1 MAISRSLGA
10 TSFTTWSPIRMRP
23 FSILQPGQTAQSGG
37 LAAARGADQDEE
49 FLILHLD
56 VQVVYRDHITEPLVN
71 VVKCNACHLVFSFL
85 RLTGI

>member
-23 FSILQPGQTAQSGG
+23 SPISSSP
-37 LAAARGADQDEE
+37 ARQRRAVVLPQLEADQDEE

-56 VQVVYRDHITEPLVN
+56 VQVVYRDYITEPLVN